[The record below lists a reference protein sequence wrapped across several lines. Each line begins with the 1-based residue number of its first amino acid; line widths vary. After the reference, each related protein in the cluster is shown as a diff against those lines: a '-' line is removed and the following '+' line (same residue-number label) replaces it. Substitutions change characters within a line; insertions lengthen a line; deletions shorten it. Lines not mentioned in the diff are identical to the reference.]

1 MAGGGGGGASRNYFV
16 KKGGHLLFTWS
27 AGERAYRNFDL
38 SNILERS
45 IMTSPLR
52 CLLFS
57 FAVSGKSTKSTVKVK
72 ELDQASTE
80 SRSPWIPVEAVLD
93 S

>member
-1 MAGGGGGGASRNYFV
+1 MGGGGGASRNYRI

-27 AGERAYRNFDL
+27 AGEGAYRNFDL

-45 IMTSPLR
+45 IMTSPLS

-57 FAVSGKSTKSTVKVK
+57 FAVSGKSTKSTGVK
-72 ELDQASTE
+72 EMAQASTE
-80 SRSPWIPVEAVLD
+80 SRSPWIPVETALD